1 MIEKNALMMLM
12 CLLPRFHLFY
22 ESEILK
28 SKVWRRNGAIEH
40 GTGLIMPYPN
50 VQPQPAAQEP

>member
-1 MIEKNALMMLM
+1 MIKKNALMMLM

-28 SKVWRRNGAIEH
+28 SKVWRRNGGIEH